1 MKPLQIG
8 RRDFLKTGLTL
19 TAASALQSRVAAKD
33 EPLLNAQIAITLD
46 LEMSAQYPKRENLE
60 WNFEKG
66 NLDEATKR
74 YAVEAARIVKDYGG
88 VIHFFCVGRV
98 LEQPNVDWLKQLA
111 ADGHPVGNHTYDHV
125 FVKANKPEETQFRF
139 RRAPWLVE
147 GESAAEIV
155 RRNIRMTS
163 TALMT
168 RVGIKANGFRTPGGF
183 NNGLEDRLDV
193 QKMLLDQGF
202 NWVSSK
208 YPAHESGKVGE
219 VPSDEVLA
227 SIIKSQEAAQPF
239 VYPSGLIEIPM
250 SPISDVSA
258 LRAARWPLES
268 FLKAIRLGVDWAIQR
283 RAVYDFL
290 AHPSC
295 LVVEDPDFRV
305 IRAICEQVRV
315 SSDRAE
321 LVSLDRIAMS
331 VSSRRNGR

>member
-1 MKPLQIG
+1 
-8 RRDFLKTGLTL
+8 
-19 TAASALQSRVAAKD
+19 
-33 EPLLNAQIAITLD
+33 
-46 LEMSAQYPKRENLE
+46 
-60 WNFEKG
+60 
-66 NLDEATKR
+66 
-74 YAVEAARIVKDYGG
+74 
-88 VIHFFCVGRV
+88 
-98 LEQPNVDWLKQLA
+98 
-111 ADGHPVGNHTYDHV
+111 
-125 FVKANKPEETQFRF
+125 
-139 RRAPWLVE
+139 
-147 GESAAEIV
+147 
-155 RRNIRMTS
+155 
-163 TALMT
+163 MT

-208 YPAHESGKVGE
+208 YPAHESGKLGE

-227 SIIKSQEAAQPF
+227 SILNAQAAAQPF

-268 FLKAIRLGVDWAIQR
+268 FLKAVRFGVDWAIQR

-315 SSDRAE
+315 SNDRAE

-331 VSSRRNGR
+331 VSSRRNGQ